1 MQFLKDKVPPG
12 KAFAS
17 PKVFDMWRPDRGDES
32 VAACKK
38 ARSSNLQIAFLNN
51 RSRPP
56 FDQPPVVSGQ
66 NRLPLGRHVLCGGKK
81 ALCSS
86 VWLRSKPSQHG
97 QQYGSLNRK
106 KARKRFKLMK
116 ALFCFLLGL
125 VAGIATYWYVS
136 QPKSQDRNVRLG
148 KDEMRSAATNLSQS
162 MREKFD
168 GDRIKDELART
179 GKVIREKANQAGDAI
194 ADATANAR
202 VTAAIK
208 GKLLEDSGL
217 AAFKIDVDTTDG
229 VVTLSGTV
237 SSHDEIG
244 RAVDLAL
251 ATDGVRKVVST
262 LQVKP

>member
-1 MQFLKDKVPPG
+1 
-12 KAFAS
+12 
-17 PKVFDMWRPDRGDES
+17 
-32 VAACKK
+32 
-38 ARSSNLQIAFLNN
+38 
-51 RSRPP
+51 
-56 FDQPPVVSGQ
+56 
-66 NRLPLGRHVLCGGKK
+66 
-81 ALCSS
+81 
-86 VWLRSKPSQHG
+86 
-97 QQYGSLNRK
+97 
-106 KARKRFKLMK
+106 MK